1 MPQPQREYRDRLF
14 VKIFSDKVR
23 LLSLY
28 NAVNGTSH
36 ANLDEME
43 VNTIEDVIYVTM
55 RNDVSFVFQGC
66 LSLYE
71 HQSTFNPNMP
81 LRGFLYFSRLY
92 QKYADDGRIYGTRR
106 LKIPSPRFFVFYN
119 GHREQADCVKLK
131 LSEMFEVEIAPT
143 EFEWTATMLN
153 INSNRNKELMKR
165 CKDLQDYS
173 TYVRLVDENKR
184 KHTHMREAVT
194 AAIDEAIRLDLL
206 GGYFRKCREEA
217 ILDVLTEFDEVAY
230 KKVIY
235 EDGVADGMEKG
246 RAEGLAIAQA
256 QLEKEREK
264 IAELEARIA
273 ELERRQK

>member
-14 VKIFSDKVR
+14 VKIFSDKVH

-28 NAVNGTSH
+28 NAVNGTNH

-92 QKYADDGRIYGTRR
+92 QRYADDGRIYGTRR

-119 GHREQADCVKLK
+119 GHREQDDCIKLR
-131 LSEMFEVEIAPT
+131 LSEMFEVEIAPA

-153 INSNRNKELMKR
+153 INSNRNRELMER
-165 CKDLQDYS
+165 CKYLQDYS
-173 TYVRLVDENKR
+173 TYVRLVEENKR
-184 KHTHMREAVT
+184 KYAHMREAVT
-194 AAIDEAIRLDLL
+194 AAVDEVIRIDLL

-256 QLEKEREK
+256 QLEKERER
-264 IAELEARIA
+264 IEELEARIA
-273 ELERRQK
+273 ELERRQN

>member
-1 MPQPQREYRDRLF
+1 MPQVQREYRDRLF
-14 VKIFSDKVR
+14 VKIFSDKTR

-28 NAVNGTSH
+28 NAVNGTNH
-36 ANLDEME
+36 ASADDME

-55 RNDVSFVFQGC
+55 RNDVSFVFQGF

-71 HQSTFNPNMP
+71 QQSTFNPNMP

-92 QKYADDGRIYGTRR
+92 QRYADDSRIYGSRL

-119 GHREQADCVKLK
+119 GAREQEDRVTLR
-131 LSEMFEVEIAPT
+131 LSEMFEVEIPPG

-153 INSNRNKELMKR
+153 INGGRNKDLMER

-173 TYVRLVDENKR
+173 TYVKIVEESKK
-184 KHTHMREAVT
+184 KHADVKEAVC
-194 AAIDEAIRLDLL
+194 AAVDEAIRLNLL

-217 ILDVLTEFDEVAY
+217 ILDVLTEFDEVSY

-235 EDGVADGMEKG
+235 EDGVADGYEQGIEQG
-246 RAEGLAIAQA
+246 RAEAQT
-256 QLEKEREK
+256 
-264 IAELEARIA
+264 RIA
-273 ELERRQK
+273 EAQAEIAALKAENARLKALR